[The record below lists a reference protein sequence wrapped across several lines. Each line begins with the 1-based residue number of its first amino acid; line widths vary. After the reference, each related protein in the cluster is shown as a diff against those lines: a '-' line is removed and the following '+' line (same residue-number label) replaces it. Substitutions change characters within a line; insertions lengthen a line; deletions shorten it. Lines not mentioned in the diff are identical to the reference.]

1 MTQQTTRREMMGF
14 VIAGALGTSL
24 AASARSTGTVA
35 PQESASIV
43 VDANM
48 HWLPETLFSD
58 SALLD
63 MFIGAIPREYGI
75 HAKVMAVPG
84 KELRQIVIEMPKGYE
99 VLNYAENQYSS
110 KDRVTDMDRA
120 KIDKAV
126 LRLPCWQEWVDLET
140 CKLINNGLAEHTKR
154 DPGRFYALAVAP
166 PWGSKESLKEVE
178 RCVTSLGFRG
188 VQMAAHY
195 GELYLDEEEF
205 KPYFRFLNQ
214 LGVPVVVH
222 HTPLPVDY
230 RSILKYTNQRRQ
242 YGRCIAQGT
251 AVGRELFS
259 GMFEDFPNL
268 KLVHSMLGGGFF
280 AFANMLVPE
289 RSNFGDAVDRF
300 QDQAERIRGYL
311 RNNLYFDL
319 SGAPQW
325 GKAQLECAVKVLG
338 ADHILYG
345 SSYPIRR
352 DWFMNGPDSV
362 RSLEIS
368 ESDKL
373 KILGANAVG
382 LFRLG

>member
-1 MTQQTTRREMMGF
+1 MAQQTTRREMMKLT
-14 VIAGALGTSL
+14 IAGALGTSL
-24 AASARSTGTVA
+24 VASAQSSGTVA
-35 PQESASIV
+35 PRESASIV

-58 SALLD
+58 SAMLD
-63 MFIGAIPREYGI
+63 RFVGAVPREYEI
-75 HAKVMAVPG
+75 HAKVTRVPG
-84 KELRQIVIEMPKGYE
+84 KDLRQIVIEIPKGYE

-110 KDRVTDMDRA
+110 KDQVSDMDRA
-120 KIDKAV
+120 KVDKAV
-126 LRLPCWQEWVDLET
+126 LRLPCWQEWVDLDT
-140 CKLINNGLAEHTKR
+140 CKLINDGLSEHTKR
-154 DPGRFYALAVAP
+154 NPGRFYALAVAP
-166 PWGSKESLKEVE
+166 PWGTKESVSEVE
-178 RCVTSLGFRG
+178 RCVTKLGFRG

-195 GELYLDEEEF
+195 GDLYLDEEEF
-205 KPYFRFLNQ
+205 KPYFKFLNQ

-259 GMFEDFPNL
+259 GMFEEFPNL
-268 KLVHSMLGGGFF
+268 KLVHLMLGGGFF

-289 RSNFGDAVDRF
+289 HNKSEAVDRF
-300 QDQAERIRGYL
+300 QDETERIRGYL

-338 ADHILYG
+338 ADHVLYG
-345 SSYPIRR
+345 GSYPIRR
-352 DWFMNGPDSV
+352 DWFMNGPDYV

-368 ESDKL
+368 ASDKA
-373 KILGANAVG
+373 KILAGNAVN
-382 LFRLG
+382 LFRLA

>member
-1 MTQQTTRREMMGF
+1 MVKQTTRRDMMK
-14 VIAGALGTSL
+14 VTVTGALASCITANAQTAGTLLSGG
-24 AASARSTGTVA
+24 SSSV
-35 PQESASIV
+35 V

-58 SALLD
+58 STMLD
-63 MFIGAIPREYGI
+63 AFIGAVPRQYGI
-75 HAKVMAVPG
+75 HAEVTPMPG
-84 KELRQIVIEMPKGYE
+84 KDLRQIVIEMPKGYE
-99 VLNYAENQYSS
+99 VLNYAENQYDAKEQVS
-110 KDRVTDMDRA
+110 DMDRA
-120 KIDKAV
+120 EVDKAV

-140 CKLINNGLAEHTKR
+140 CNLINNGLAEHTR
-154 DPGRFYALAVAP
+154 RNPGRFYALAVAP
-166 PWGSKESLKEVE
+166 PWGSKESLREVE
-178 RCVTSLGFRG
+178 RCVTKLGFRG

-222 HTPLPVDY
+222 HTPLPVEY
-230 RSILKYTNQRRQ
+230 RSISKYTNLRRQ

-259 GMFEDFPNL
+259 GIFEEFPNL

-280 AFANMLVPE
+280 AFANMLVPS
-289 RSNFGDAVDRF
+289 RTGGDAVDRF
-300 QDQAERIRGYL
+300 QDETEKIRGYL

-325 GKAQLECAVKVLG
+325 GKTQVECAVKVLG

-345 SSYPIRR
+345 GSYPIRR
-352 DWFMNGPDSV
+352 DWFMNGPEFV
-362 RSLEIS
+362 RSLDIS
-368 ESDKL
+368 DVEKAQ
-373 KILGANAVG
+373 ILGENAVS
-382 LFRLG
+382 LFKIS